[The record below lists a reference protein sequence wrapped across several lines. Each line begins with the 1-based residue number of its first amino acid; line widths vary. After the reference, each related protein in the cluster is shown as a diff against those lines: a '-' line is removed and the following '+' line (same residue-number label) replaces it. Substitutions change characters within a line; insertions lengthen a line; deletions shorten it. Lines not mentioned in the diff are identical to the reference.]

1 MNQKA
6 RFANRFVFHFSRLVI
21 TSILWP
27 REWKCEYKLLN
38 FILGVSNFR
47 EHNTKYEKI
56 VSCGTF
62 GICACFPAK
71 PLDPNSKLTGGLH
84 DVSGLG
90 MPQDATREAKNIGHN
105 IFLDFCNHDLTL
117 GKKVMMDGW
126 NKYGWMDA
134 YNICLTVQI
143 CFC

>member
-1 MNQKA
+1 M
-6 RFANRFVFHFSRLVI
+6 
-21 TSILWP
+21 
-27 REWKCEYKLLN
+27 
-38 FILGVSNFR
+38 
-47 EHNTKYEKI
+47 

-71 PLDPNSKLTGGLH
+71 PLDLNSKLTGGLH

-117 GKKVMMDGW
+117 GKKMMMDGW
-126 NKYGWMDA
+126 MPTTFVLLCKSVFVNKEVLPWA
-134 YNICLTVQI
+134 PFLTI
-143 CFC
+143 L

>member
-1 MNQKA
+1 MYPTLESTTQ
-6 RFANRFVFHFSRLVI
+6 S
-21 TSILWP
+21 
-27 REWKCEYKLLN
+27 C
-38 FILGVSNFR
+38 
-47 EHNTKYEKI
+47 
-56 VSCGTF
+56 CGTF

-71 PLDPNSKLTGGLH
+71 PLDLNSKLTGGLH

-117 GKKVMMDGW
+117 GKKMMMDGW

>member
-6 RFANRFVFHFSRLVI
+6 RLYSTFHVQSLPLYYDQENENV
-21 TSILWP
+21 L
-27 REWKCEYKLLN
+27 YLN

-47 EHNTKYEKI
+47 EHNTKLLSEKI

-71 PLDPNSKLTGGLH
+71 PLDLNSKLTGGLH

-105 IFLDFCNHDLTL
+105 IFLDFCKHDLIL
-117 GKKVMMDGW
+117 GKKMMMDGW